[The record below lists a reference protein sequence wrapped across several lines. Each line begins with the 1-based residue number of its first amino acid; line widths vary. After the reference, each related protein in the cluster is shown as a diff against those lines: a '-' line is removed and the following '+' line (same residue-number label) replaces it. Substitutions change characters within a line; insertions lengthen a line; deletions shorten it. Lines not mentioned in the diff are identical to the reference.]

1 MLQGEALAEPKP
13 DTDSVGLC
21 ASVCRENALVLGQGE
36 AVMLAVG
43 NTDNDTAALA
53 QLLTEGGGVQDDKG
67 S

>member
-1 MLQGEALAEPKP
+1 M
-13 DTDSVGLC
+13 
-21 ASVCRENALVLGQGE
+21 CRANALVLGQGE

-67 S
+67 I